1 MKISKNKQKYL
12 HPQSQEVND
21 LTLNLNGLFFP
32 SLRLLLH
39 KYEYTHD
46 QKQLLGGLMLLFQD
60 TVLCKPGWSPI
71 HSVTETT

>member
-12 HPQSQEVND
+12 HLQSQEVND
-21 LTLNLNGLFFP
+21 LTLKLNGFFFS

-46 QKQLLGGLMLLFQD
+46 QKQLLGGLMHLFQD
-60 TVLCKPGWSPI
+60 TVLCRLGWSPI
-71 HSVTETT
+71 HSVTEGT